1 MLILRFAVFTP
12 LKRCFDYLAP
22 ATMTEAILHTKIG
35 ARFLL
40 PFGSRTIMGILL
52 SIDTETEIA
61 THKMKGA
68 GECLDFTPV
77 LTPALLELGQWM
89 SAYYHAPLGE
99 VLWMMLPP
107 PLRSSHKI
115 VPQAI
120 TFELTELGQ
129 IETMRL
135 KKNAKN
141 KIALAEFFLNHPV
154 VFPADLAHLDFNYHS
169 TLKQFIADEW
179 VVKKLKD
186 HTVLPANFHSV
197 AANPLLNS
205 AQANVIQTVLS
216 QPPGFCVN
224 LLEGVTGSGKTEVYL
239 EITKS
244 LLSQGK
250 QVLILVPEIGL
261 TPQFLA
267 RTQKQLN
274 VTVLG
279 IHSQLS
285 PAKRFEIWQAASLN
299 QVQLIIG
306 TRTALFTPMPYLGM
320 IIIDEE
326 HDASYRSRDGI
337 RYSARDSAIVYAKH
351 LNIPIILGS
360 ATPSLESLYNTQKG
374 RFVPL
379 FLSQRAIGSIPE
391 WQLIDN
397 TENPQVDGL
406 TEPLI
411 RAIENKLQL
420 NEQVILFLN
429 RRGFSPVLFCQNC
442 RWMADCP
449 ACDAHLTLHQHT
461 LNCHHCGYKIHK
473 PKHCPECH
481 QDTLIPLGQGTQ
493 RIENAL
499 EAIFPSEKII
509 RMDRDVINNRQ
520 ALENALSHINNNTA
534 CIILG
539 TQMIAKGHDFPNV
552 TLVGIIDTDNLLF
565 SHDYHG
571 EEQLAQLLMQ
581 VAGRGGRA
589 SKPATVLIQTYHP
602 DHTIFTQLPKIGYHD
617 YSMQLLEKRA
627 AFNLPPFS
635 YQAHILADSKVKDLA
650 FNFLHQV
657 AQCFDKDHA
666 ELAALVK
673 ISPAMNCTMPRR
685 KGYFRAYLLLQT
697 HQRKLL
703 NQILLIFDTL
713 LLKQK
718 TRDLKFY
725 MEIDPPESA

>member
-1 MLILRFAVFTP
+1 MFILRFALFTP
-12 LKRCFDYLAP
+12 LKQCFDYLAP
-22 ATMTEAILHTKIG
+22 ATMTETELHAKIG

-40 PFGSRTIMGILL
+40 PFGSRTIIGILL
-52 SIDTETEIA
+52 TIDNQTKIA
-61 THKMKGA
+61 AHKMKNA
-68 GECLDFTPV
+68 VECLDLVPV
-77 LTPALLELGQWM
+77 LSPSLLELGQWM
-89 SAYYHAPLGE
+89 SAYYHAPIGE
-99 VLWMMLPP
+99 ILWMMLPP
-107 PLRSSHKI
+107 PLRAPHKSMSNI
-115 VPQAI
+115 I
-120 TFELTELGQ
+120 TFELTELGH
-129 IETMRL
+129 IEMIRL

-141 KIALAEFFLNHPV
+141 KIALAEIFLNHAV
-154 VFPADLAHLDFNYHS
+154 VSTPDLTHLEFNYRS
-169 TLKQFIADEW
+169 ILKQFIENNW
-179 VVKKLKD
+179 VLKKTQG
-186 HTVLPANFHSV
+186 HTILPAYYH
-197 AANPLLNS
+197 AITPNPLLN
-205 AQANVIQTVLS
+205 QDQLNVIKTVLT
-216 QPPGFCVN
+216 QPPGFCVS

-239 EITKS
+239 EIAKS
-244 LLSQGK
+244 LLNQGK
-250 QVLILVPEIGL
+250 QILILVPEIGL

-285 PAKRFEIWQAASLN
+285 PMKRFEIWQAASLN

-374 RFVPL
+374 RFLPL
-379 FLSQRAIGSIPE
+379 FLSKRAIGSIPK

-406 TEPLI
+406 TDPLI

-420 NEQVILFLN
+420 GEQVILFLN

-499 EAIFPSEKII
+499 EAIFPNEKII

-520 ALENALSHINNNTA
+520 DLENALTLINNNTA
-534 CIILG
+534 RIILG

-552 TLVGIIDTDNLLF
+552 TLVGVIDTDNLLF

-602 DHTIFTQLPKIGYHD
+602 DHAIFTQLPKIGYHD

-657 AQCFDKDHA
+657 VQYFDRNHT

-713 LLKQK
+713 LLKHK